1 VREETV
7 PTKYDDFANSP
18 TDSCRLYRVEHR
30 DGQILVIPVSS
41 EKKKSRK
48 GGSRKNTSGLVID
61 GEFAKSSY
69 FVGTVSSRTPS
80 SRLVLDTGTT
90 VHIFRDRDLLSSTSS
105 CREEVHGVG
114 GERCEVTLRG
124 KSRWGMPIM
133 APPVLST
140 SSHTGL

>member
-69 FVGTVSSRTPS
+69 FVGTVF
-80 SRLVLDTGTT
+80 LDTGTT